1 MAQQL
6 TFFDDDRPPQAA
18 RLGPRLRALAH
29 RGIYFGT
36 SSWKYEGWLGSI
48 YSPSRYAT
56 RGKFSQRKFEADS
69 LAEYAEVFPVVC
81 GDFSFYQFPTPDFW
95 RQLFGESPR
104 SLRFAFKV
112 PEEITVA
119 IWPGHAR
126 YGARANRANASFLD
140 AHLLDLE
147 FARPLEPY
155 RDRVAA
161 VIFEFGTIPKAVL
174 SAREFLGRLDTFLG
188 DLPGGLRHAVEIR
201 NPEYLVPAYFD
212 VLAAHGVAHVFNA
225 WTRMP
230 DLATQVELPGAFTAD
245 FTVTR
250 ALLRPGRTYEQA
262 VARFKPY
269 QTLQESDPPTRDG
282 LRRIAERSCQDRR
295 PAFVFVNNRLE
306 GHAPSTIEA
315 VAETLDP

>member
-6 TFFDDDRPPQAA
+6 TFFDDDRPPQATQ
-18 RLGPRLRALAH
+18 LGPRLRALADQ
-29 RGIYFGT
+29 GIYFGT

-48 YSPSRYAT
+48 YTPGRYSS
-56 RGKFSQRKFEADS
+56 RGKFSQRKFEAEC

-95 RQLFGESPR
+95 RQLFGETPR

-126 YGARANRANASFLD
+126 YGSRANRANGSFLD
-140 AHLLDLE
+140 ARLFDLE

-155 RDRVAA
+155 RDRVA
-161 VIFEFGTIPKAVL
+161 VLIFEFGTIPKAVL
-174 SAREFLGRLDTFLG
+174 SAREFIGRLDAFLG
-188 DLPGGLRHAVEIR
+188 ALPGGFRHAVEIR
-201 NPEYLVPAYFD
+201 NPEYLSPGYFD
-212 VLAAHGVAHVFNA
+212 MLSAHGVAHVFNA

-230 DLATQVELPGAFTAD
+230 DPSAQAELTGAFTAD
-245 FTVTR
+245 FTVVR

-262 VARFKPY
+262 VTLFKPY
-269 QTLQESDPPTRDG
+269 RTLQESDPSTRDA
-282 LRRIAERSCQDRR
+282 LRRIAERSRQDRK

-306 GHAPSTIEA
+306 GNAPSTIEA
-315 VAETLDP
+315 VAESLGP